1 MDTVVFAICRMNPP
15 TKGHAKLVKRVVAE
29 AKKVSGVSRVYL
41 TRTQDGKKNPLAV
54 TQKLEFAKEC
64 FPDVDIQDTVNVFS
78 ACRELAKE
86 GFKHGILVVG
96 KDRENTFETSLKAY
110 INHPD
115 PEKSIGLESIEVI
128 TIPRSLHDF
137 SATAARSLAMNGD
150 FPNFQKS
157 VPTSN
162 LAVAHEM
169 YKCVRQGLGVKNE

>member
-1 MDTVVFAICRMNPP
+1 MDKVVFTICRMNPP
-15 TKGHAKLVKRVVAE
+15 TKGHAKLIKRVLAE
-29 AKKVSGVSRVYL
+29 AKKMNCTPRAYL

-54 TQKLEFAKEC
+54 EQKLEFARTC
-64 FPDVDIQDTVNVFS
+64 FPGIDIADTVNVFS

-86 GFKHGILVVG
+86 GFKHGVLVVG
-96 KDRENTFETSLKAY
+96 KDRENSFETALNTY

-128 TIPRSLHDF
+128 VIPRGLHDF
-137 SATAARSLAMNGD
+137 SATAARTLAMNGD
-150 FPNFQKS
+150 FANFQKS

-162 LAVAHEM
+162 LAVAREM